1 MPIPDEDVAAVRAA
15 TDLAALVGEH
25 VGLRP
30 QGRRLVGLCP
40 FHSERTPSFGVN
52 PDAGFYHCFGC
63 GASGDAI
70 TFLRATQGVDFVE
83 AVEMLAMR
91 AGVKIRTT
99 SHPGEGR
106 RRDRLRRLEKVV
118 ADAVE
123 WYHDQLLKSEL
134 AGPARD
140 YLRSR
145 GIDGTL
151 ARTFKLGYA
160 PDGRDQLCRALG
172 LPADVAAEAGLGS
185 TGRDGRLGDAFRG
198 RLMFPI
204 FDATGRAVA
213 FGGRVLPG
221 QRTDRRPKYL
231 NSPETPLY
239 SKRKVLY
246 GLNVAKTEVVATGE
260 VVVCEGY
267 TDVIGMFGAGV
278 ARAVATCGTALASE
292 HFSLLSRFARRVVL
306 AFDADPAG
314 QSAADRVYE
323 WERLHKVD
331 VAVAA
336 LPAGSDPADLS
347 LSEPDLLRQAV
358 NQARPFLE
366 FRLERLLAGAE
377 LGTAEGRARAAAEGT
392 ELVAGHPDVL
402 VRDQYLMMLADRCG
416 VSPDRLRK
424 RVSGSPPSDGAR
436 KNLPSS
442 APPTSP
448 VRGPALEALRLAVRR
463 PELVAHRLAP
473 AVFPPGTARDA
484 YGALERCATLQQA
497 VECSP
502 PEAAALLRRLA
513 VEDLEPDPESA
524 TRLVDEA
531 ARTWLGRLSQ
541 LARQHP
547 DLAPGI
553 GADVAWLKAA
563 IELLR
568 EHADQDVEEALVAWM
583 AERGEEDR

>member
-15 TDLAALVGEH
+15 TDLAALVGEK
-25 VGLRP
+25 VGLRR
-30 QGRRLVGLCP
+30 QGRRMVGLCP
-40 FHSERTPSFGVN
+40 FHSERTPSFGLN

-70 TFLRATQGVDFVE
+70 TFVRETQGLDFVQ
-83 AVEMLAMR
+83 AVELLASR
-91 AGVKIRTT
+91 AGVEIRTT
-99 SHPGEGR
+99 SDPGEGR

-123 WYHDQLLKSEL
+123 WYHDNLLSGAD

-145 GIDGTL
+145 GIDRDL
-151 ARTFKLGYA
+151 VRKFKLGYA
-160 PDGRDQLCRALG
+160 PEGRDRLCRALG
-172 LPADVAAEAGLGS
+172 LPADMAAEAGLGS
-185 TGRDGRLGDAFRG
+185 TGSDGRLRDTFRG

-204 FDATGRAVA
+204 FDAAGRPVA

-221 QRTDRRPKYL
+221 QHDGRRPKYL
-231 NSPETPLY
+231 NSAETPLY
-239 SKRKVLY
+239 SKRRVLY
-246 GLNVAKTEVVATGE
+246 GLDVAKTEAVGAGE

-267 TDVIGMFGAGV
+267 TDVIGMFAAGV
-278 ARAVATCGTALASE
+278 PRAVATCGTALASE
-292 HFSLLSRFARRVVL
+292 HFALLSRFARKVVL

-323 WERLHKVD
+323 WERQHSVD
-331 VAVAA
+331 VAVAT
-336 LPAGSDPADLS
+336 LPPGSDPADLS
-347 LSEPDLLRQAV
+347 ISDPDLLRKAV
-358 NQARPFLE
+358 SQARPYLE
-366 FRLERLLAGAE
+366 FRLERLLASSE
-377 LGTAEGRARAAAEGT
+377 LGTAEGRARAAAAGT

-416 VSPDRLRK
+416 LSPGRLRE
-424 RVSGSPPSDGAR
+424 RARATSATAGGPPGR
-436 KNLPSS
+436 RPLP
-442 APPTSP
+442 PPPPP

-473 AVFPPGTARDA
+473 VVFPPGPARDA
-484 YGALERCATLQQA
+484 YSVLERCDTLQEA
-497 VECSP
+497 VECST

-513 VEDLEPDPESA
+513 VEDVEPDPESA

-531 ARTWLGRLSQ
+531 ARTWLGRLSR
-541 LARQHP
+541 LARQRP
-547 DLAPGI
+547 DLAAVI

-568 EHADQDVEEALVAWM
+568 EHGEPEIEEALVAWLS
-583 AERGEEDR
+583 ERSEEDR